1 MRYKPLLIACVVL
14 TLFASCIYAD
24 PNGASISEGTGDNS
38 EPTVA
43 ATSTTADGGYYTE
56 LNATQD
62 SQTDNWQIYYGTVK
76 ASFTLQDGAGATA
89 YNWTTIENA
98 TSGNIYFANATTI
111 DWASVSGGTS
121 MPERTEQEDTALSLS
136 GSDNVT
142 STFVTGTHPAIN
154 SDVFSVTADNTFT
167 AVTKQSDETDAWNS
181 MLLWDNN
188 DNKIYAGI
196 IGQGTD
202 AFNGAAANYQVMVP
216 TSDAGTR
223 DYYVFVEI

>member
-24 PNGASISEGTGDNS
+24 PDGASISEGTGDNTGH
-38 EPTVA
+38 TVA
-43 ATSTTADGGYYTE
+43 AENTTAEGGYYTE

-62 SQTDNWQIYYGTVK
+62 RQTDNWQLFYGTVK
-76 ASFTLQDGAGATA
+76 ASFTLQDGSGAIA

-111 DWASVSGGTS
+111 TWEEVSGNAADDTKT
-121 MPERTEQEDTALSLS
+121 PEEDTALSLS
-136 GSDNVT
+136 GSDNVS
-142 STFVTGTHPAIN
+142 STFVAGTHPEIN
-154 SDVFSVTADNTFT
+154 SDAFTLSADGAHTAE
-167 AVTKQSDETDAWNS
+167 TKQSDGTDAWNS
-181 MLLWDNN
+181 MFLWDDNN
-188 DNKIYAGI
+188 NKIYAGI

-202 AFNGAAANYQVMVP
+202 AFNGAPANYQIMVP